1 MKAISKGTSVW
12 LILRKKRKSKRT
24 TLKDKYK
31 IKRRVAEHHRK
42 ARRAAKKMGALGTK
56 KKLSKDPGIPN
67 LWPFKEQLLKQ
78 IEKKREQMEEAKEEA
93 KRRRQKAL
101 AKKRKEKMKMK
112 NASYHNNEL
121 AEMASSA

>member
-1 MKAISKGTSVW
+1 MV
-12 LILRKKRKSKRT
+12 RKKRKSKRT

-42 ARRAAKKMGALGTK
+42 ARRACEKMGALGTK

-93 KRRRQKAL
+93 KREEAESVGEE
-101 AKKRKEKMKMK
+101 KKRKDE
-112 NASYHNNEL
+112 NEERQL
-121 AEMASSA
+121 PQQRTRRDGLKCPKPQRVFPETE